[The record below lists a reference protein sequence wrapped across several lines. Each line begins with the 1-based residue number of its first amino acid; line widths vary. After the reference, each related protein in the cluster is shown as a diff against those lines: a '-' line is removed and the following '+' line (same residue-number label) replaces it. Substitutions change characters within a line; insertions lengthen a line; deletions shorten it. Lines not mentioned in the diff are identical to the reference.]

1 MLVSFVYVV
10 VCRLFALMLLLTRSD
25 HSMELEILVLR
36 QELAILRRQA
46 RRPQLTHADRLVL
59 AVFSRVLPRRSWH
72 AFFVTPQTLLR
83 WHRQLVGPPLDV
95 PAQAAGPAICRRR
108 GTAADPSAHARE
120 RSLGLRPDRR
130 RAAQARDQRFSD
142 AGAER
147 ARARRYPAGAGAR
160 RAELALVPPRAR

>member
-1 MLVSFVYVV
+1 VLVSFVYVV

-83 WHRQLVGPPLDV
+83 WHRQLVAHRWTYPHG
-95 PAQAAGPAICRRR
+95 AAGPCGVRKPGRLSLRTPQVKFLAPQREVESREPE
-108 GTAADPSAHARE
+108 GPQDSA
-120 RSLGLRPDRR
+120 
-130 RAAQARDQRFSD
+130 
-142 AGAER
+142 
-147 ARARRYPAGAGAR
+147 
-160 RAELALVPPRAR
+160 